1 MDSHRYIPD
10 RDRLNVLL
18 ATILLAYA
26 LTRIL
31 NTPDFIFRI
40 NLGDVPLAFSLNINM
55 AFALAAGGLAATGID
70 WLLKGHPSIQPGET
84 IEHWLLPTL
93 LALVI
98 GTALYNLPTGVFWW
112 VGFGLGGLLLLV
124 VFRAEYSAVDPGD
137 SGYPFATATLAA
149 ISYTL
154 VLILAVVLRSNGL
167 RLVLLSPAIFITSG
181 LAALRVMHLRLN
193 EKWEFGWAFGIALIA
208 TQLGTALHYWPIT
221 PVQFGLAVLAP
232 VYALSNLAV
241 NPIEE
246 VPLRQAVIEPTII
259 LALLWGL
266 AFVIAI

>member
-1 MDSHRYIPD
+1 MITHRYLPD
-10 RDRLNVLL
+10 RERINVLL

-31 NTPDFIFRI
+31 NTPDYIFRI
-40 NLGDVPLAFSLNINM
+40 NLGQVPLAFSLNINM
-55 AFALAAGGLAATGID
+55 AFALVAGGLAATGID

-98 GTALYNLPTGVFWW
+98 GTALYNLPTGVYWW

-124 VFRAEYSAVDPGD
+124 VFRAEYAAVDPGD
-137 SGYPFATATLAA
+137 SSYPFATATLAA

-154 VLILAVVLRSNGL
+154 VLILAVALRSNGL

-181 LAALRVMHLRLN
+181 LTSLRVMHLRLN
-193 EKWEFGWAFGIALIA
+193 EKWEFGWAIGIALIA
-208 TQLGTALHYWPIT
+208 TQLGTALHYWPVT

-241 NPIEE
+241 SLIEE
-246 VPLRQAVIEPTII
+246 VPLRQAWIEPAVI
-259 LALLWGL
+259 LAALWGL